1 MKITN
6 YEKIRKQLLQWAASF
21 EYCVFWEDALAETVL
36 VGVGVEAYFSE
47 IQSLPQNE
55 WLFGH
60 ISYDYKNKLEK
71 LVSEHSETVPF
82 ADASFFQPQFVV
94 ELTKDSFALQKDN
107 FEEKKL
113 FQEIID
119 QNLVHNKD
127 SKCSVQAKLSKEE
140 YIAKVTAL
148 QKHIQRG
155 DIYEINFC
163 QEFVAEDIALS
174 PAMVYESLVKASPMP
189 FAVFLKEGNT
199 YAFCSSPERYVKKT
213 GNKII
218 SQPIKGTAKRGQTA
232 EEDLQI
238 IKTLQNNPKER
249 AENVMAVDVV
259 RNDLA
264 RVAVPGTVE
273 VEELCEIYTFKQ
285 LHQMISTVSAIL
297 PPDATLFDVV
307 KASFPMA
314 SMTGAPKIRAMQL
327 IEEYETSKRGLYSGT
342 IGYLSPN
349 RDFDFNVVI
358 RTILYD
364 AETQK
369 LSFTVGSAITAE
381 ADAAQEYEE
390 CLLKAQA
397 IIGILSS

>member
-1 MKITN
+1 MKIKN
-6 YEKIRKQLLQWAASF
+6 YKQFRRQLLQWASSF
-21 EYCVFWEDALAETVL
+21 KYCIFLEDALSGL
-36 VGVGVEAYFSE
+36 IRVGAGENVHFSD
-47 IQSLPQNE
+47 IRSVPKDE
-55 WLFGH
+55 WLFGY
-60 ISYDYKNKLEK
+60 ISYDYKNKLEN
-71 LVSEHSETVPF
+71 LVSENSETVSF
-82 ADASFFQPQFVV
+82 ADYSFFYPSFVV
-94 ELTKDSFALQKDN
+94 ELTKESFTVQKGN
-107 FEEKKL
+107 SNEQTL
-113 FQEIID
+113 FQEIIK
-119 QNLVHNKD
+119 QPSVAEENA
-127 SKCSVQAKLSKEE
+127 KCNIQARLSKEE
-140 YIAKVTAL
+140 YIFKVRAL

-155 DIYEINFC
+155 DIYEVNFC
-163 QEFVAEDIALS
+163 QEFVAEKVVLS
-174 PAMVYESLVKASPMP
+174 VINIYDSLLKASPMP
-189 FAVFLKEGNT
+189 FAVFLKEENT

-218 SQPIKGTAKRGQTA
+218 SQPIKGTAKRGKSPR
-232 EEDLQI
+232 EDEVI
-238 IKTLQNNPKER
+238 IKALQTNPKER
-249 AENVMAVDVV
+249 AENIMAVDVV

-297 PPDATLFDVV
+297 PTTATLYDVV

-342 IGYLSPN
+342 IGCLLPN
-349 RDFDFNVVI
+349 GDFDFNVVI

-364 AETQK
+364 ATAQK

-381 ADAAQEYEE
+381 ANASQEYEE

-397 IIGILSS
+397 MMKILGS